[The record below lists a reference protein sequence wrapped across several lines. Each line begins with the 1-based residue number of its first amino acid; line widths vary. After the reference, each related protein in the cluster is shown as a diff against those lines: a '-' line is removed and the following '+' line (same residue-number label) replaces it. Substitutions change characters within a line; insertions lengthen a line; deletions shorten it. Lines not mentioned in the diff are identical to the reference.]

1 MIQGD
6 MAKGR
11 NIMGLTERRA
21 IKAFQE
27 NKYPKLK
34 AEMDAAAGFDV
45 PVVVDWD
52 TIMAVSEGYSEQYEE
67 NLPKVFFRPLIEA
80 FKGICIDDLGKEA
93 LKEGLKKVV
102 IRGESTY
109 TNPSFEY
116 GILTLA
122 YPVTSWADSWT
133 TKRDEIQTVLEKGL

>member
-1 MIQGD
+1 
-6 MAKGR
+6 
-11 NIMGLTERRA
+11 MGLTERRA

-34 AEMDAAAGFDV
+34 AEMDTAAGFDV

-93 LKEGLKKVV
+93 FKEGLKK
-102 IRGESTY
+102 S
-109 TNPSFEY
+109 
-116 GILTLA
+116 
-122 YPVTSWADSWT
+122 
-133 TKRDEIQTVLEKGL
+133 RDPGRKHLHQPQF